1 MKLMSWALLLGAA
14 AGTQMTA
21 TAQTTQA
28 TPWDNKTYEWTDAEG
43 ITHTANLTDKATDPR
58 QIQALLGAVYT
69 DPTVPGQNKHN
80 EYLEDGTPCEY
91 QLFQR
96 NINYDDHAHVVYHYT
111 IGPDQRNA
119 SESDIPFSRVL
130 ENPGAYFKPN
140 GFEWEATDGMSPEEY
155 KQYIN
160 NYYTSKKD
168 TQYAGSSTW
177 DYIDWIGERTEP
189 VPNPVE
195 GMTVLLVEVKD
206 TWKQTDYSKELER
219 AGTTLPFIESG
230 IKSVQLMT
238 QWMRVNDET
247 NPGYIF
253 LADEVTTNRFFF
265 LSKGRTRRS
274 STRRSPFGVA
284 YEIVSPRKTQLE
296 AEKLNNGQVERVKH
310 DCYSVF
316 QQGAT
321 PHYVELD
328 GNEASALSKLTL
340 FMPDKRFRG
349 LKYDP
354 NSNTVDIDAWDD
366 ADDPIVGTKQFVSPE
381 WNYQNP
387 TDDGDEEYRDRFKP
401 GMLLYKAFL
410 TAEATP
416 SETDADCYDIKLDW
430 RTWFDASKLYTN
442 VGEQYYVYILKNDG
456 SWQLLKEVDAAA
468 SAGMGETTTQK
479 TFTYPWP
486 QTDQVQTFTYMITAN
501 PIDGETV
508 SNIFVNSNTAT
519 VIIPGTTD
527 LFINASDYR
536 SRFAY
541 DTEQKE
547 LNVYRNRP
555 VLMLNSAHVHTN
567 KNYSLHRIAIG
578 ENGAETDTE
587 VASLQF
593 TEQDKHNH
601 IYGYTI
607 TYMNQNLNPI
617 FDDQTTTDMTVT
629 GSGFTIGQ
637 GITLV
642 DRFTASTADN
652 SHPGGYAYVVRFKDN
667 GATVSNRYDVPVFK
681 SKCVSHFAGF
691 TRDQVDGDDQHQL
704 VEESEV
710 WVDFTVTED
719 RERTIE
725 RYDVHRVNPSD
736 DLEGYHARI
745 GKAECTNDNNLVM
758 IGINH
763 ESRML
768 SADLGAWPI
777 QDVVGKDLR
786 FYDDSNNCPFDNPAY
801 VTEIFAGTRDW
812 QGSHT
817 VNTYGTNISR
827 VGVPQLSLEL
837 EGKPV
842 RTEPFGRQSELMGY
856 SARLKLTPDLTKAN
870 NIKNVY
876 YYRIW
881 RVEDDG
887 SETLLNTL
895 EDIHG
900 DQEVDEGNTNFVASY
915 GAIRSH
921 WLSSTD
927 PIQVVDTYTAGV
939 IPVQTTYE
947 DEGFT
952 EGGKKDVTYIARMYS
967 TVADV
972 PQSSQSPSW
981 RRVYPE
987 EDPVNHIYYVTEKR
1001 LTVTYDYSD
1010 NVITA
1015 VDRVM
1020 MPSQVV
1026 STNYYN
1032 LMGVSS
1038 DTPHRGINIVVTV
1051 HADGTVTSHKA
1062 MY

>member
-28 TPWDNKTYEWTDAEG
+28 TPWDNQTYEWTDAEG
-43 ITHTANLTDKATDPR
+43 ITHTAKLTDKATDPR
-58 QIQALLGAVYT
+58 QIMALLGAVYT
-69 DPTVPGQNKHN
+69 DPTVPGQNQHN
-80 EYLEDGTPCEY
+80 EYLADGTPCIY
-91 QLFQR
+91 QLYER
-96 NINYDDHAHVVYHYT
+96 NINYDDHGRWTYHYN
-111 IGPDQRNA
+111 IGPVQGRGATDV
-119 SESDIPFSRVL
+119 SEAVL
-130 ENPGAYFKPN
+130 LQDPSLYFKPN
-140 GFEWEATDGMSPEEY
+140 GFEWESDEQKQEVNLYFATH
-155 KQYIN
+155 
-160 NYYTSKKD
+160 KD
-168 TQYAGSSTW
+168 YDLFDASRGW
-177 DYIDWIGERTEP
+177 AYMDWIGDRTEP
-189 VPNPVE
+189 IPNPVE

-206 TWKQTDYSKELER
+206 TWTQDFYSRELER
-219 AGTTLPFIESG
+219 SESTLPHIEKAF
-230 IKSVQLMT
+230 KSAQLMT
-238 QWMRVNDET
+238 QWLRVNDET

-265 LSKGRTRRS
+265 LSKGRTRRQN
-274 STRRSPFGVA
+274 TRRAPIGVA
-284 YEIVSPRKTQLE
+284 YEIVSPRNTQLQ
-296 AEKLNNGQVERVKH
+296 AENLNNGDVERVQH
-310 DCYSVF
+310 DCNTVF
-316 QQGAT
+316 QMGKA

-328 GNEASALSKLTL
+328 DNEASALSKLTL

-349 LKYDP
+349 VRYDP
-354 NSNTVDIDAWDD
+354 VTNTVDNEGWTEWYTSQYPEYLYQDPVSDD
-366 ADDPIVGTKQFVSPE
+366 D
-381 WNYQNP
+381 
-387 TDDGDEEYRDRFKP
+387 EYRNRFKP

-410 TAEATP
+410 NAEAVP
-416 SETDADCYDIKLDW
+416 SQTNGYYDIKLDW
-430 RTWFDASKLYTN
+430 RTWFDAEKLYTN

-607 TYMNQNLNPI
+607 TYMNQNLDPI

-652 SHPGGYAYVVRFKDN
+652 SHPGGYAYVVRFKDD

-725 RYDVHRVNPSD
+725 RYDVHRVNPAD
-736 DLEGYHARI
+736 ELEGYHARI

-763 ESRML
+763 ESRTL

-777 QDVVGKDLR
+777 QDVVGQNLR

-812 QGSHT
+812 LGNHT
-817 VNTYGTNISR
+817 INTYGTNISR

-967 TVADV
+967 TVAS
-972 PQSSQSPSW
+972 PQSSQSPTW

>member
-28 TPWDNKTYEWTDAEG
+28 TPWDNQTYEWTDAEG
-43 ITHTANLTDKATDPR
+43 ITHTAKLTDKATDPR
-58 QIQALLGAVYT
+58 QIMALLGAVYT
-69 DPTVPGQNKHN
+69 DPTVPGQNQHN
-80 EYLEDGTPCEY
+80 EYLADGTPCIY
-91 QLFQR
+91 QLYER
-96 NINYDDHAHVVYHYT
+96 NINYDDHGRWTYHYN
-111 IGPDQRNA
+111 IGPVQGRGATDV
-119 SESDIPFSRVL
+119 SEAVL
-130 ENPGAYFKPN
+130 LQDPSLYFKPN
-140 GFEWEATDGMSPEEY
+140 GFEWESDEQKQEVNLYFATH
-155 KQYIN
+155 
-160 NYYTSKKD
+160 KD
-168 TQYAGSSTW
+168 YDLFDASRGW
-177 DYIDWIGERTEP
+177 AYMDWIGDRTEP
-189 VPNPVE
+189 IPNPVE

-206 TWKQTDYSKELER
+206 TWTQDFYSRELER
-219 AGTTLPFIESG
+219 SESTLPHIEKAF
-230 IKSVQLMT
+230 KSAQLMT
-238 QWMRVNDET
+238 QWLRVNDET

-265 LSKGRTRRS
+265 LSKGRTRRQN
-274 STRRSPFGVA
+274 TRRAPIGVA
-284 YEIVSPRKTQLE
+284 YEIVSPRNTQLQ
-296 AEKLNNGQVERVKH
+296 AENLNNGDVERVQH
-310 DCYSVF
+310 DCNTVF
-316 QQGAT
+316 QMGKA

-328 GNEASALSKLTL
+328 DNEASALSKLTL

-349 LKYDP
+349 VRYDP
-354 NSNTVDIDAWDD
+354 VTNTVDNEGWTEWYTSQYPEYLYQDPVSDD
-366 ADDPIVGTKQFVSPE
+366 D
-381 WNYQNP
+381 
-387 TDDGDEEYRDRFKP
+387 EYRNRFKP

-410 TAEATP
+410 NAEAVP
-416 SETDADCYDIKLDW
+416 SQTNGYYDIKLDW
-430 RTWFDASKLYTN
+430 RTWFDAEKLYTN

-468 SAGMGETTTQK
+468 SAGMDETTTQK

-519 VIIPGTTD
+519 VIIPGTTE

-607 TYMNQNLNPI
+607 TYMNQNLDPI
-617 FDDQTTTDMTVT
+617 FDDQTTKDMTVT

-652 SHPGGYAYVVRFKDN
+652 SHPGGYAYVVRFKDD
-667 GATVSNRYDVPVFK
+667 GATKSNRYNVPVFK
-681 SKCVSHFAGF
+681 SKNVAHFAGF
-691 TRDQVDGDDQHQL
+691 TRAQVDGDIGHQL
-704 VEESEV
+704 VEENEV

-719 RERTIE
+719 LERTIE
-725 RYDVHRVNPSD
+725 RYDVHRVNEVEELPK
-736 DLEGYHARI
+736 GYHARI
-745 GKAECTNDNNLVM
+745 GKAECTNDNNLAM

-763 ESRML
+763 ESGSL
-768 SADLGAWPI
+768 TVDLGSYPI
-777 QDVVGKDLR
+777 HKVVGQNLR
-786 FYDDSNNCPFDNPAY
+786 FYDDSDYCPFDEPQY
-801 VTEIFAGTRDW
+801 VTEVFVGTRDW

-817 VNTYGTNISR
+817 INTYGTNISQ
-827 VGVPQLSLEL
+827 VGVPQLAFEL
-837 EGKPV
+837 VGKPV
-842 RTEPFGRQSELMGY
+842 KSNPFPGKNGPVMGY
-856 SARLKLTPDLTKAN
+856 AAKLQLTPDLTKAN
-870 NIKNVY
+870 EIKNVY

-881 RVEDDG
+881 RLEDDG
-887 SETLLNTL
+887 TETLLNEL
-895 EDIHG
+895 ENQNE
-900 DQEVDEGNTNFVASY
+900 DQAGNFEYNFVASY
-915 GAIRSH
+915 SGIQRN

-927 PIQVVDTYTAGV
+927 HVTVIDNYISGILPADVIETDPDTGETVEVKGR
-939 IPVQTTYE
+939 
-947 DEGFT
+947 
-952 EGGKKDVTYIARMYS
+952 KDVTYIARMYS
-967 TVADV
+967 TTESEQTAQPSARRIY
-972 PQSSQSPSW
+972 PQEGN
-981 RRVYPE
+981 V
-987 EDPVNHIYYVTEKR
+987 YYVTEKR
-1001 LTVTYDYSD
+1001 LTVTYDHSD

-1026 STNYYN
+1026 STRYYN

-1038 DTPHRGINIVVTV
+1038 DTPHQGVNIVVTV

-1062 MY
+1062 IF